1 MRPNVLQRKIFRP
14 LLQAL
19 STLET
24 SLWRAYLVPS
34 LSTYTRKQF
43 HYFSKHGLPWACASS
58 LTWLFL
64 SIHLITPFVAHQ
76 IFWMFF
82 QTVTIAPLCW
92 YSKWNSSPE
101 PSQSYLQHF
110 LLLRRKQL
118 ESRCWPRGWSCHVAL
133 KHATQFLYQYPRR
146 VPKYSVVGYRKNQLL
161 KKKMVYCGFK
171 LSGETSA
178 RLPPFPCNIYIY
190 FKISDQC
197 TDG

>member
-1 MRPNVLQRKIFRP
+1 MRPNVLQRKIS

-43 HYFSKHGLPWACASS
+43 HHFSKHGLPWACASS
-58 LTWLFL
+58 LTWPFL

-133 KHATQFLYQYPRR
+133 KHATQFLYQYPRHSSPKSSSSS
-146 VPKYSVVGYRKNQLL
+146 PKYSVVGYRKNQLL
-161 KKKMVYCGFK
+161 KKKWYIAALNYQGRHLLVCPHFHV
-171 LSGETSA
+171 
-178 RLPPFPCNIYIY
+178 IYIY
-190 FKISDQC
+190 ILK
-197 TDG
+197 